1 MGERSPQLLLPRARE
16 LWHGRKEGTDCQ
28 GEHARERRGRVCV
41 CVCVCVCDGGCVCD
55 QVSVWERVRS
65 APFQRRPG
73 VPSPNAAGARCL
85 LTTFAPISPRVS
97 PSDGGSQKLQS
108 L

>member
-1 MGERSPQLLLPRARE
+1 MCVMEVC
-16 LWHGRKEGTDCQ
+16 D
-28 GEHARERRGRVCV
+28 RGVGVSVCV
-41 CVCVCVCDGGCVCD
+41 CVRWGCVCER
-55 QVSVWERVRS
+55 VSGWERVRS